1 MSLKNANFSL
11 VLLNRLVIGMA
22 SSALSSVLRQLVQI
36 DT

>member
-1 MSLKNANFSL
+1 MYLEAHRVQL
-11 VLLNRLVIGMA
+11 RAMLVIGMA